1 MKNFSKSAFIKE
13 WLLKFAKFENLKN
26 SRIRSD
32 AWLVLAHRKYMR
44 IPYNVLKYFG
54 KNRIFGHKNLK
65 EYLRVL
71 VRFYLLF
78 CKVFDVVLWDE
89 RQNIHLF
96 YDYIMLFPN
105 RNQIIQ
111 LYDEFLIDTE
121 DVSEKYQ
128 EGYSLE
134 ERQQVVNQWKRW
146 ELRHTTIKKTIK
158 FYKKNAAYQIIMDSF
173 SNLIKKICQKINLSF
188 YL

>member
-1 MKNFSKSAFIKE
+1 
-13 WLLKFAKFENLKN
+13 
-26 SRIRSD
+26 
-32 AWLVLAHRKYMR
+32 
-44 IPYNVLKYFG
+44 
-54 KNRIFGHKNLK
+54 
-65 EYLRVL
+65 
-71 VRFYLLF
+71 
-78 CKVFDVVLWDE
+78 
-89 RQNIHLF
+89 
-96 YDYIMLFPN
+96 MLFPN
-105 RNQIIQ
+105 RNQIIE

-134 ERQQVVNQWKRW
+134 ERQQVVHQWKRGEKW
-146 ELRHTTIKKTIK
+146 HTNIKKIRQ